1 MLVDAHALA
10 HSLTH
15 SLTHSMNSVDMLE
28 TKLFDIRM
36 VLVNDPAEQ
45 EEALRSFQDCY
56 ASCMERVSGSPVD
69 SKATE

>member
-1 MLVDAHALA
+1 
-10 HSLTH
+10 
-15 SLTHSMNSVDMLE
+15 MNSVDMLE